1 MFKRIFCYITVI
13 FLIVSLCGCKGE
25 AKKEKFTD
33 YSFDYFDTVT
43 TIIGYENDKADF
55 YSVCLEIKELLLEY
69 HSLYTI
75 YNSYK
80 ENNLYTVNSSKNI
93 AVSVD
98 DKIIDLLNFSKEM
111 YELTNGKTN
120 VAMGSV
126 LSIWHSFRSSG
137 IKDAENAKLPPM
149 ESLIDAAKHTDIEN
163 LIIDSENNTVLLK
176 DEEMSIDVGA
186 VAKGYAAERVADYL
200 KDKGIDGYLINIGG
214 NVRAVGNRADG
225 SGWKVGIENPDTESD
240 EAYIKYL
247 QISDMSLVTSG
258 NYQRFY
264 TVNGVNYHHLIDP
277 YTLMPGEKYNSVSVL
292 CEDSGVADALSTA
305 LFLMDYDEGLSLIN
319 SMSSVEAMWV
329 MPDGTIKTSRDFNK
343 YVVELKE

>member
-1 MFKRIFCYITVI
+1 M
-13 FLIVSLCGCKGE
+13 LSLCSCKGE
-25 AKKEKFTD
+25 VKKEKFTD

-43 TIIGYENDKADF
+43 TIIGYEKAKADF
-55 YSVCLEIKELLLEY
+55 DSVCLEIKELLSEY

-80 ENNLYTVNSSKNI
+80 KNNLYTVNSSKNI

-98 DKIIDLLNFSKEM
+98 DKIIDLLDFSKEM
-111 YELTNGKTN
+111 YKFTNGKTN

-149 ESLIDAAKHTDIEN
+149 ESLLDAAKHTDIEN
-163 LIIDSENNTVLLK
+163 LIIDSDNNTVLLK
-176 DEEMSIDVGA
+176 DKKMSLDVGA

-200 KDKGIDGYLINIGG
+200 NDKGVDGYLINIGG
-214 NVRAVGNRADG
+214 NVRTVGNRADG

-240 EAYIKYL
+240 EPYIKYL

-277 YTLMPGEKYNSVSVL
+277 DTLMPGEKYNSVSVL

-319 SMSSVEAMWV
+319 SKPSVEAMWV
-329 MPDGTIKTSRDFNK
+329 LPDGTIKTSQGFNK
-343 YVVELKE
+343 YVIELNE